1 MIEQYQKNK
10 VIILAII
17 IFIIISVPTIY
28 YYYYS
33 SKKSDLEN
41 CADELIKDYMETL
54 KDLKLNSEAS
64 FYEKLLNKSVKKKME
79 YRGYGSRVEVCEKT
93 KIKSPESFKLKY
105 GN

>member
-1 MIEQYQKNK
+1 MIEQYQKNR
-10 VIILAII
+10 VIFLAII
-17 IFIIISVPTIY
+17 IFIIISVPTI
-28 YYYYS
+28 YYYS

-54 KDLKLNSEAS
+54 KDLKLNSDAS

-79 YRGYGSRVEVCEKT
+79 YIGYGSRVEVCEKS

>member
-1 MIEQYQKNK
+1 MIEQYKKNK

-28 YYYYS
+28 YYS
-33 SKKSDLEN
+33 LKKSDLEN
-41 CADELIKDYMETL
+41 CADELIKDDIETL
-54 KDLKLNSEAS
+54 KNIKLNSDAS
-64 FYEKLLNKSVKKKME
+64 FYEKLLNKSVEKKME
-79 YRGYGSRVEVCEKT
+79 NKIYSNRVEICEKY